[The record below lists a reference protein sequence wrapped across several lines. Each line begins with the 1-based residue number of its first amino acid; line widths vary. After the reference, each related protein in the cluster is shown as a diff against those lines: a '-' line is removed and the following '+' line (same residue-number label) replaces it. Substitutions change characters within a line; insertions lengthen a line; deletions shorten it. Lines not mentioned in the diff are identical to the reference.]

1 MSKPPGSRMAGRGT
15 GPRSWSFWFRLDL
28 LAGARGSAQPAW
40 KGRSWLS
47 QLVSGASGC
56 VETTG
61 QSNGGSDHRSPI
73 AVALVST
80 RSARWRSRIGSTS
93 FEGGMVS
100 TRAAPSSRIGSTSF
114 NGSALFHNLAS
125 AVASPTPPAQ
135 SDDHGMGLHS
145 RMRRRL
151 LLRRKY
157 EMPGRTTSAAQR
169 RRRGGL
175 HETSPSGTTTVVSG
189 VQ

>member
-1 MSKPPGSRMAGRGT
+1 MSKPPGSRMAGRTT
-15 GPRSWSFWFRLDL
+15 GSRSWSLWFRLGL
-28 LAGARGSAQPAW
+28 LLRRGSAQPAW

-73 AVALVST
+73 VVALVST
-80 RSARWRSRIGSTS
+80 RSARWR
-93 FEGGMVS
+93 
-100 TRAAPSSRIGSTSF
+100 SRIGSTSF

-151 LLRRKY
+151 LLRRKH
-157 EMPGRTTSAAQR
+157 EMLGRTTSAAQHR
-169 RRRGGL
+169 KRGGL
-175 HETSPSGTTTVVSG
+175 HETSPPGTTSVVSG